1 MNVERFFRQ
10 ALQRSGNEPKL
21 VGILS
26 WLVVR
31 LSGLLLLGLAL
42 FHLMY
47 MHFIAPGGVAH
58 QNYQAIATRW
68 TDPPGASP
76 GGCSIYCLWAGPD
89 PRLHR
94 PGQNC
99 HHPAGQGSLAA
110 GMVDPAG
117 AGNLDYFQLPGLSR

>member
-1 MNVERFFRQ
+1 MDLERFFRQ
-10 ALQRSGNEPKL
+10 ALQRGGNEPKL

-58 QNYQAIATRW
+58 QNYQAIAARW
-68 TDPPGASP
+68 TDPAWGFT
-76 GGCSIYCLWAGPD
+76 W
-89 PRLHR
+89 RLLDLLLL
-94 PGQNC
+94 G
-99 HHPAGQGSLAA
+99 LALTH
-110 GMVDPAG
+110 G
-117 AGNLDYFQLPGLSR
+117 FIGLGKIATVPLVRGVLLLAWLALLALGTWIIFSFRG